1 MDMQVISILIITGI
15 AIISPGPDFAMTL
28 RNSLRHGRTSGLLTA
43 LGIACGISV
52 HITYTVFGLSFLLLE
67 NAWILNSMKVIGAC
81 YLAWTGISS
90 FFPKTED
97 QTAAVTKGK
106 PGTLTSLTAF
116 KTGFLSNALNPK
128 TALFFIALFTQV
140 ISPGTV
146 LSTQLFLGLFIAL
159 GHLLWFSIVA
169 LLLTHHR
176 LEKIILKSKRT
187 IEKVTGACL
196 FALGVKIFFHSN

>member
-1 MDMQVISILIITGI
+1 MDMQIISILIITGI

-28 RNSLRHGRTSGLLTA
+28 RNSLRYGRTSGLFTA

-52 HITYTVFGLSFLLLE
+52 HITYTVFGLSYLLLE
-67 NAWILNSMKVIGAC
+67 NVWILNSMKILGAC
-81 YLAWTGISS
+81 YLAWIGISS
-90 FFPKTED
+90 FFPKAEGQTETIHSRP
-97 QTAAVTKGK
+97 QGS
-106 PGTLTSLTAF
+106 LTTITAF

-140 ISPGTV
+140 VSPSTA

-159 GHLLWFSIVA
+159 GHLLWFSLVA
-169 LLLTHHR
+169 LLLTHNR

-196 FALGVKIFFHSN
+196 FALGVKILFHSN